1 VRQAE
6 LVAEAAA
13 AIDPR
18 AVVHEGAEVGAG
30 VEIGPFAVVGPHV
43 RLGRGVTVGANA
55 LVEGRT
61 TVGQGCRIFP
71 FAAVGTVPQDLKYQ
85 GEPTLLEIGPR
96 TVIREFA
103 TVNLG
108 TEGGGGITRVGAD
121 CLLMAYSHVAHD
133 CRLGSHVIL
142 ANAATLAGHVDVEEW
157 ATVGGLTA
165 VHQFVRVGAHAFV
178 GGCSAVV
185 MDVPPFVS
193 ASGNR
198 AKLYGLNVTGLR
210 RRGFDEETISDLRR
224 AYRDVFQS
232 GDVLGQ
238 ALERVRGS
246 PGYGRSEVR
255 CFVEFIAASER
266 GVTR

>member
-1 VRQAE
+1 MGQAE
-6 LVAEAAA
+6 RFPQAPPGV
-13 AIDPR
+13 DPR
-18 AVVHEGAEVGAG
+18 AVVHGSAEVGEG
-30 VEIGPFAVVGPHV
+30 SEIGPFAVVGPHV
-43 RLGRGVTVGANA
+43 RLGRGVSVGAHA

-61 TVGQGCRIFP
+61 VLGDGCRVFP
-71 FAAVGTVPQDLKYQ
+71 FASVGTVPQDLKYR
-85 GEPTLLEIGPR
+85 GEPTRLEVGPR
-96 TVIREFA
+96 TVVREFA

-108 TEGGGGITRVGAD
+108 TEGGGGCTRVGAD

-133 CRLGSHVIL
+133 CRLGDHVIL
-142 ANAATLAGHVDVEEW
+142 ANAATLAGHVTVEDW

-165 VHQFVRVGAHAFV
+165 VHQFVRVGEHAFV

-210 RRGFDEETISDLRR
+210 RRGFGEETVADLRR

-232 GDVLGQ
+232 GDVLAQ

-246 PGYGRSEVR
+246 PGYGRPEVQR
-255 CFVEFIAASER
+255 FVEFIAASAR

>member
-6 LVAEAAA
+6 LVPEAAA
-13 AIDPR
+13 GIDPR
-18 AVVHEGAEVGAG
+18 AVVHEGAEVGPG

-61 TVGQGCRIFP
+61 TVGEGCRIFP

-85 GEPTLLEIGPR
+85 GEPTLLEIGRR

-142 ANAATLAGHVDVEEW
+142 ANAATLAGHVDVEDW

-232 GDVLGQ
+232 GDVLAQ

>member
-1 VRQAE
+1 MSQATDYALRLTRSPGFAWSDFARDVR
-6 LVAEAAA
+6 
-13 AIDPR
+13 D
-18 AVVHEGAEVGAG
+18 GA
-30 VEIGPFAVVGPHV
+30 
-43 RLGRGVTVGANA
+43 
-55 LVEGRT
+55 
-61 TVGQGCRIFP
+61 
-71 FAAVGTVPQDLKYQ
+71 
-85 GEPTLLEIGPR
+85 
-96 TVIREFA
+96 FA
-103 TVNLG
+103 T
-108 TEGGGGITRVGAD
+108 A
-121 CLLMAYSHVAHD
+121 
-133 CRLGSHVIL
+133 RLVV
-142 ANAATLAGHVDVEEW
+142 TLAGCTALLAVAAVASNEEARGQLAEFMPRNLPFMSAPEAGPVDVEDW

-165 VHQFVRVGAHAFV
+165 VHQFVRVGAHSFV

-232 GDVLGQ
+232 GDVLAQ